1 MKRRSAYSRVGVR
14 GFFHTQLVD
23 KKSGRIVGDSGWLEN
38 TVTNFGLNGIAGA
51 SIGAAGSSRAN
62 YLAIGTG
69 TDAINATATDL
80 TGRENV
86 FNTLSPSTIA
96 TGTARATASFDGSDN
111 SATLTIGEIGLFNTN
126 SAGSFLAGNTFTTS
140 QMTTDQTLNATY
152 ELRFS

>member
-1 MKRRSAYSRVGVR
+1 MKAIEKIGMR
-14 GFFHTQLVD
+14 GFYHAQLID
-23 KKSGRIVGDSGWLEN
+23 KKTGKIVGDSGWMKN
-38 TVTNFGLNGIAGA
+38 TVTNTGLNAIAGD
-51 SIGAAGSSRAN
+51 SIGAAGSLQAN

-80 TGRENV
+80 GGRENV

-111 SATLTIGEIGLFNTN
+111 SATLTIGEIGLFNTD
-126 SAGSFLAGNTFTTS
+126 SAGSFIAGNTFTTS